1 MSEIPNTDRTFPPT
15 AWTAVLTARDPAAPA
30 VREARETLCRVYWQP
45 VAGYFQALGLSREE
59 AEDSAQETMAAL
71 CSDGALAQIDPAKG
85 RLRHFLKAAARHFV
99 LNFRRAESA
108 QKRGTGN
115 TPLSLDELPEA
126 ALPSAD
132 VPADAVFDR
141 QWAWVIFGRAM
152 SSLDESYALRGKG
165 ALLAALKPSLISAD
179 GLQPYGEIGSSF
191 GVGESQIKLEIHRLR
206 RRFAERLRAE
216 VCATLAPEATAQ
228 DVNEETRY
236 LVQTLAHEPAV

>member
-1 MSEIPNTDRTFPPT
+1 MSEIPITDRTFPPT

-71 CSDGALAQIDPAKG
+71 CHDSALAQIDPAKG
-85 RLRHFLKAAARHFV
+85 RLRHFLKAVARNRA
-99 LNFRRAESA
+99 LNFRRGASA
-108 QKRGTGN
+108 QKRGTGQA
-115 TPLSLDELPEA
+115 PLSLDELPGA
-126 ALPSAD
+126 ILPAD
-132 VPADAVFDR
+132 DAPADAAFD
-141 QWAWVIFGRAM
+141 QKWAWTIFTRAM
-152 SSLDESYALRGKG
+152 VWLDESYALRGKS
-165 ALLAALKPSLISAD
+165 ALLTALKPALISAD
-179 GLQPYGEIGSSF
+179 GLQPYGEIGSAF
-191 GVGESQIKLEIHRLR
+191 GVGEAQIKLEVHRLR

-216 VCATLAPEATAQ
+216 VAATLAPEATAQ